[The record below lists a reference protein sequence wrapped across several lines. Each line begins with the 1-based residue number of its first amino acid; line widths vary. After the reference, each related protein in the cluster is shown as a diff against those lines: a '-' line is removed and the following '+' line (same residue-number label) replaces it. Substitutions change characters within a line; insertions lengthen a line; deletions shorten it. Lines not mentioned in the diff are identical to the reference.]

1 MHPQSPLLHQ
11 LTSKTCIGLV
21 AMKKVFPLALILAA
35 ALAAVA
41 QNVPSGFDISN
52 YGVKIEPDRRVILV
66 LATIDAAR
74 SQNATG
80 ENVRLINTKLSA
92 AGTAFRGRM
101 DSDLTVPDDLR
112 QKIST
117 FLARYKKQH
126 PDRSDAELVT
136 PFVAMAYSLAQP
148 PDLGDPVVTSDLP
161 GELLDVLDFA
171 PLVRE
176 FYRRSGISAKLDQYL
191 RDYQAASDPGLRS
204 STRDMVSEIL
214 DYLHT
219 KPQTVF
225 AERVKIEADK
235 AKKRSPALKSVEIRE
250 HDRRFLVVPEM
261 LAPAGNVQFLNVR
274 DDYYVVVPPDTD
286 LTVSDAR
293 RAFIQYVVDAI
304 VLTNAKDVSTVLP
317 GVKLLLDGRRK
328 IDPNISPDAYLAISR
343 SLVAAIDA
351 REAEFSRV
359 DAATAI
365 ARQKLAGLKTDDQ
378 KRAVTAELQKF
389 KHAQADETALR
400 LSEDYEKGAVLDFYF
415 AQQLRGMEASGFDIA
430 ASMRDM
436 LLSLDTAK
444 ESDRLTEFAEAR
456 KRGQAAREARKTS
469 PTSTD
474 IAIVENPVTTRLLG
488 IQKTIEAKDYSKAAA
503 DLEQLRKDSPNDPR
517 IYYNIGRVAT
527 LQLDS
532 ITDAD
537 EQAKKLI
544 EAKDAYVKVL
554 DTATP
559 TTDRALLSLTYV
571 ALARIYEFYNQK
583 EMSLKLYDQAI
594 AIADVP
600 GGAYAQAIA
609 GKQRLLKNP

>member
-1 MHPQSPLLHQ
+1 MHPQSPRLHQ

-66 LATIDAAR
+66 LATIEAAR
-74 SQNATG
+74 SQNAAG
-80 ENVRLINTKLSA
+80 ENIRLINTKLSA

-126 PDRSDAELVT
+126 PDWSDAELVT

-389 KHAQADETALR
+389 KDAQADETALR

-537 EQAKKLI
+537 QQAKKLI

>member
-126 PDRSDAELVT
+126 ADRSDAELVT

-389 KHAQADETALR
+389 KDAQADETALR

-537 EQAKKLI
+537 QQAKKLI

>member
-35 ALAAVA
+35 AVAAVA

-389 KHAQADETALR
+389 KDAQADETALR

>member
-74 SQNATG
+74 SQNAAG

-389 KHAQADETALR
+389 KDAQADETALR

>member
-469 PTSTD
+469 PTSTE

>member
-148 PDLGDPVVTSDLP
+148 PDLGDTVVTSDLP

-389 KHAQADETALR
+389 KDAQADETALR

-469 PTSTD
+469 PTPTE
-474 IAIVENPVTTRLLG
+474 IAIVENPVTTRLFG
-488 IQKTIEAKDYSKAAA
+488 IQKTIEAKGYSKAAA

-554 DTATP
+554 DTSTP

>member
-52 YGVKIEPDRRVILV
+52 YGVKIEPDRRVTLV

-469 PTSTD
+469 PTSTE